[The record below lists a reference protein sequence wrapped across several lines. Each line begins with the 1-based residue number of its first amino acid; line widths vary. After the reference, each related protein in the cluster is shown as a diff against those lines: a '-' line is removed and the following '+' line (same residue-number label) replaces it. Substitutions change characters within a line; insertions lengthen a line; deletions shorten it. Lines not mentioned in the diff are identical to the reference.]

1 MEKKKRII
9 SQENLE
15 PKVLEMFLK
24 KYPNGFTG
32 FVQNITSPK
41 GENLHVVPLETDDSI
56 FLVKVKLAVKK
67 TRDDDDDD
75 DDFADDIPEAG
86 DGIDGDKDEFG
97 SGDDEE
103 DNYGDGPAE
112 EMGEDDD
119 ED

>member
-56 FLVKVKLAVKK
+56 FLVKVKVVVKK
-67 TRDDDDDD
+67 TRDDEDEE
-75 DDFADDIPEAG
+75 DFGDDIPEAG
-86 DGIDGDKDEFG
+86 DGLDGDKDEFG
-97 SGDDEE
+97 GGEEEEDGYDDE
-103 DNYGDGPAE
+103 PADDA
-112 EMGEDDD
+112 GEDDD

>member
-9 SQENLE
+9 SQENLD
-15 PKVLEMFLK
+15 PKVLEMFQK

-56 FLVKVKLAVKK
+56 FLVKVKVVVKK
-67 TRDDDDDD
+67 TREDEDEE
-75 DDFADDIPEAG
+75 DFGDDIPEAG
-86 DGIDGDKDEFG
+86 DGLDGDKDEFG
-97 SGDDEE
+97 AGDEEE
-103 DNYGDGPAE
+103 DNYGDEPVDDA
-112 EMGEDDD
+112 GEDDD